1 MWSGAPAVINYCE
14 EEEEGEVRF
23 VMRQSGVVWVWGGGP
38 ATTEISVSV
47 NYSATGGTSQIQK
60 GEHFELFRILVKRSQ
75 ISRKRSWIW
84 QILKVN

>member
-14 EEEEGEVRF
+14 EEKEEGEVCDETVRG
-23 VMRQSGVVWVWGGGP
+23 GVVWGGGP

>member
-14 EEEEGEVRF
+14 EKEEGEVCDETVRG
-23 VMRQSGVVWVWGGGP
+23 GVVWGGGP